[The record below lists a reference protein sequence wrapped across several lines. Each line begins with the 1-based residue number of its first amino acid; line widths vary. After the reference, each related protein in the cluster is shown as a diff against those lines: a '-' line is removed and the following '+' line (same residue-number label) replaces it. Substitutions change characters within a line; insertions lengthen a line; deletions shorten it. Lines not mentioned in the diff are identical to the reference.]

1 MTVLCLTT
9 ECLLLNVPRCVVAG
23 SLVGLD
29 EEQGL
34 ALHYEDGDEDTPTYL
49 TLDTPLK

>member
-1 MTVLCLTT
+1 MLSHRMPPPHCAMW
-9 ECLLLNVPRCVVAG
+9 CAG
-23 SLVGLD
+23 ALVGLD

-34 ALHYEDGDEDTPTYL
+34 ALHYEDGDEDSPVYL